1 MKWKSYLRGAGLGL
15 VLAVLITAAGP
26 KNTMS
31 DDEIITR
38 AKALGMVDGNT
49 YLVSEK
55 TEEKTDLPEETVTEI
70 VKPEET
76 KMEESVTEEIKTE
89 ETIPEEAVVEETT
102 PEEAVK
108 EDDFPEEIATE
119 ETTPEEIAA
128 EETMPEEAVTEDNTA
143 EEAEAAEKDVTHGDM
158 VEFQV
163 QRGDSSV
170 SVSKRL
176 AQAGLVGDADAFD
189 RFLCQNGYDKKIRI
203 GNYQIEMD
211 SSDEQI
217 ANIITGKQ

>member
-26 KNTMS
+26 KTTMS
-31 DDEIITR
+31 DDEIIAR

-55 TEEKTDLPEETVTEI
+55 TEEKTDLPEETVTETA
-70 VKPEET
+70 KPEET
-76 KMEESVTEEIKTE
+76 KVEESVTEDVKPE
-89 ETIPEEAVVEETT
+89 ETIPEEV
-102 PEEAVK
+102 
-108 EDDFPEEIATE
+108 I
-119 ETTPEEIAA
+119 A
-128 EETMPEEAVTEDNTA
+128 EETVTENNTA
-143 EEAEAAEKDVTHGDM
+143 EEAEAAEKDVTHVDM

-189 RFLCQNGYDKKIRI
+189 RFLCQNGYDKRIRI
-203 GNYQIEMD
+203 GNYKIEMD

-217 ANIITGKQ
+217 AKIITGNQ

>member
-55 TEEKTDLPEETVTEI
+55 TEEKTDLPEETVKEI

-89 ETIPEEAVVEETT
+89 ETIPEEAVVEKTT
-102 PEEAVK
+102 
-108 EDDFPEEIATE
+108 
-119 ETTPEEIAA
+119 
-128 EETMPEEAVTEDNTA
+128 PEEAVTEDNTA

>member
-26 KNTMS
+26 KTIMS
-31 DDEIITR
+31 DDEIIAR

-55 TEEKTDLPEETVTEI
+55 TEEKTEEKTDLPEEKVTE
-70 VKPEET
+70 KAKLEET
-76 KMEESVTEEIKTE
+76 KVEESVTEDVKPE
-89 ETIPEEAVVEETT
+89 ETIPEEV
-102 PEEAVK
+102 
-108 EDDFPEEIATE
+108 I
-119 ETTPEEIAA
+119 A
-128 EETMPEEAVTEDNTA
+128 EETVTENNTA

-189 RFLCQNGYDKKIRI
+189 RFLCQNGYDKRIRI
-203 GNYQIEMD
+203 GNYKIEMD

-217 ANIITGKQ
+217 AKIITGNQ